1 MAGLYIHNDDKHSF
15 NEVHQLLFYTLGCTM
30 LEADSMAN
38 IINNNGKC
46 CIKYGTPKRLEP
58 ILEIFSKNGFKAE
71 IKNETR
77 NSKRK

>member
-1 MAGLYIHNDDKHSF
+1 
-15 NEVHQLLFYTLGCTM
+15 M

-46 CIKYGTPKRLEP
+46 CIKHGTPKRLEP

-77 NSKRK
+77 NSRRK